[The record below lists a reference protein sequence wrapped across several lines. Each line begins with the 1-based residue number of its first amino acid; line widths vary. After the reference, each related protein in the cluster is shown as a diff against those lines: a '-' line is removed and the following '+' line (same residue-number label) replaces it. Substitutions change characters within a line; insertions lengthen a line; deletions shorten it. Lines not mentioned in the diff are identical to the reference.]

1 MLRDRVLDLL
11 FKEDITQKELTSRLN
26 SSRSRISEVLRKLE
40 AQHIITRKKV
50 SQRTVLVSINHSR
63 TLRVGILR
71 SSEYFHI
78 VSTLEHL
85 GKRIPFRLTVYDNSL
100 EALKELMTGAED
112 MVASPLI
119 SGYFFYLI
127 DRSIRPIAGVA
138 EGGSGLSKR
147 RNEGKIG
154 TTPLSR
160 MDRDS
165 RDFRDYEQVYFKS
178 MDDMLRSYYK
188 GEIDAAQIW
197 EPFLTMN
204 NGVKKRKEGLC
215 CCIFTKGERG
225 YSVSTFL
232 REYKKKVGESL
243 NKDKKKDIATVMG
256 RVLKVGHEDVIRS
269 LNSYHFTTLIDKSD
283 LERQIEAFG
292 LPIVKEV
299 DSFLERAAKVPL

>member
-11 FKEDITQKELTSRLN
+11 FKEDITQKELTSRLK
-26 SSRSRISEVLRKLE
+26 SSRSRMSEVLRKLE
-40 AQHIITRKKV
+40 AQHIITRKRV
-50 SQRTVLVSINHSR
+50 SQRTVLVSVNHSR

-78 VSTLEHL
+78 VSTLVQL

-138 EGGSGLSKR
+138 EGGSGLIKR
-147 RNEGKIG
+147 REAGKIG

-165 RDFRDYEQVYFKS
+165 RDFRNYEQVYFKS
-178 MDDMLRSYYK
+178 MDDMLHSYFK
-188 GEIDAAQIW
+188 KEIDAAQIW

-215 CCIFTKGERG
+215 CCIFIKGEQG
-225 YSVSTFL
+225 YSLSTFL
-232 REYKKKVGESL
+232 RVYKKKVGEPL
-243 NKDKKKDIATVMG
+243 KKEEKRGVAMVMS
-256 RVLKVGHEDVIRS
+256 RMLKVGQEDVIKS
-269 LNSYHFTTLIDKSD
+269 LKSYRFTTLIGRSD
-283 LERQIEAFG
+283 LEKQIEAFG

-299 DSFLERAAKVPL
+299 DSFLERATKVPL